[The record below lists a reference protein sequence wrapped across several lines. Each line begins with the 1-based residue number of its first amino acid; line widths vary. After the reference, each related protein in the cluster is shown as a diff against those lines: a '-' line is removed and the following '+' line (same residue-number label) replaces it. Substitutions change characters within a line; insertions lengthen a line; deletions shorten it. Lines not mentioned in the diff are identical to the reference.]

1 MDQPVVISVLVAG
14 AILAALL
21 ATLGMAGAVH
31 VTSRRAHGYMHF
43 IFYAILL
50 MVALANLLSGRDLSS
65 SNMKFDEVAVIVR
78 HPLVSLLQPMASLL
92 ALTLAGERLITH
104 WIRRDK
110 AAQAPSVLLLA
121 FLTFWLCTVAAPA
134 LLGAHP
140 QLSHD
145 YVYPLVIGFAAV
157 LATATERD
165 LAFGAT
171 RNALL
176 LFLAAG
182 LLLIPFKP
190 SLVLDASYTQG
201 LLPGVPRLAGLA
213 PHAVSLGMLAQL
225 GLLCLLARP
234 LQRVWLN
241 RLAWAMGLGVL
252 FLAQSKTAW
261 ISFVLCSACILVVR
275 QGPGFMRRVGDPVRP
290 EFGIVALLAFMAG
303 VLGLAALLMFGDIDA
318 RLSSFFDSAQ
328 GAQLAS
334 MTGRDQIWAIAYD
347 EWQRNPVF
355 GYGPTLWDASFR
367 EAIGM
372 PNATHAHNQFMDTL
386 SRSGTVGAT
395 ALVLYALVLLVLSIR
410 YARASGGLTLALFVA
425 LALRAISEVPLLLFG
440 YGPELIAHVL
450 LLMALAAAGREARER
465 KRSLARTPPIPR
477 AAPVFARNSVAP
489 RDSGDPKTPLAAAR
503 LHS

>member
-1 MDQPVVISVLVAG
+1 MDQPVVIAVLVAG
-14 AILAALL
+14 AILAALT
-21 ATLGMAGAVH
+21 AALGMAGAVH
-31 VTSRRAHGYMHF
+31 VTSRRAQGYMHF

-65 SNMKFDEVAVIVR
+65 SNMKFDEVVVVVR
-78 HPLVSLLQPMASLL
+78 HPLVSLMQPLASLL
-92 ALTLAGERLITH
+92 LLTLAGERLITH

-110 AAQAPSVLLLA
+110 AAQAPSALLVA
-121 FLTFWLCTVAAPA
+121 FLTFWVCTVAAPA
-134 LLGAHP
+134 LLGANPHV
-140 QLSHD
+140 SHD

-157 LATATERD
+157 LATGTERD
-165 LAFGAT
+165 LAFGAA

-176 LFLAAG
+176 LFIAAG

-261 ISFVLCSACILVVR
+261 ISFVLCSACILAVR
-275 QGPGFMRRVGDPVRP
+275 QGPRFMRRVGDPVRP
-290 EFGIVALLAFMAG
+290 EFGIVALLAFMVA
-303 VLGLAALLMFGDIDA
+303 VVGLAALLMFGDIDA

-386 SRSGTVGAT
+386 SRSGTVGAA

-465 KRSLARTPPIPR
+465 KRGPAKAPPAMPR
-477 AAPVFARNSVAP
+477 VEPTFARDRRNP
-489 RDSGDPKTPLAAAR
+489 RDPKNPLAAAR

>member
-1 MDQPVVISVLVAG
+1 MEQTVVIAVLVAG
-14 AILAALL
+14 AILAALT
-21 ATLGMAGAVH
+21 AALGMAGAVH
-31 VTSRRAHGYMHF
+31 VTSRRAHGYMHV

-50 MVALANLLSGRDLSS
+50 MVAMANFLSGRDLSS
-65 SNMKFDEVAVIVR
+65 SNTNFDQVVVLVR
-78 HPLVSLLQPMASLL
+78 HPLVSLMQPLASLL
-92 ALTLAGERLITH
+92 LLALAGERVITH
-104 WIRRDK
+104 WIRRDRS
-110 AAQAPSVLLLA
+110 AQAPSILLVVFIL
-121 FLTFWLCTVAAPA
+121 FWGATVAAPA

-140 QLSHD
+140 HLSHD

-165 LAFGAT
+165 LAFDAT

-176 LFLAAG
+176 LFIAAG
-182 LLLIPFKP
+182 LLLVPFKP
-190 SLVLDASYTQG
+190 SLVMDASYTQG

-241 RLAWAMGLGVL
+241 RLAWAMGLLVL

-261 ISFVLCSACILVVR
+261 ISFVLCSACVLVVCK
-275 QGPGFMRRVGDPVRP
+275 GPGFMRRVGDPVRP
-290 EFGIVALLAFMAG
+290 EFGIVALLAFMAAVVG
-303 VLGLAALLMFGDIDA
+303 IAALLMFGELDA

-334 MTGRDQIWAIAYD
+334 LTGRDQIWAIAYD

-386 SRSGTVGAT
+386 SRSGTVGAA

-425 LALRAISEVPLLLFG
+425 LVLRAISEVPLLLFG

-450 LLMALAAAGREARER
+450 LLMTLAAAVREARER
-465 KRSLARTPPIPR
+465 KQRLAEVPPATRVTPSFPTRPQHSPGHGP
-477 AAPVFARNSVAP
+477 APAI
-489 RDSGDPKTPLAAAR
+489 TP
-503 LHS
+503 

>member
-14 AILAALL
+14 AILAALT
-21 ATLGMAGAVH
+21 AALGMAGAVH
-31 VTSRRAHGYMHF
+31 VTSRRAQGYMHW

-50 MVALANLLSGRDLSS
+50 MVAMANLLSGRDLSS
-65 SNMKFDEVAVIVR
+65 SNMKFDEVAVVVR
-78 HPLVSLLQPMASLL
+78 HPLVSLMQPLASLL
-92 ALTLAGERLITH
+92 LLTLAGERVITH

-110 AAQAPSVLLLA
+110 SAQAPSALLVVFIL
-121 FLTFWLCTVAAPA
+121 FWGGTVAAPA

-140 QLSHD
+140 FLSHD

-157 LATATERD
+157 LATAAERD

-176 LFLAAG
+176 LFMVAG
-182 LLLIPFKP
+182 LLLIPLKP

-234 LQRVWLN
+234 FQRVWLN
-241 RLAWAMGLGVL
+241 RTAWAVGLLVL

-290 EFGIVALLAFMAG
+290 EFGIVSLLAFMAAVVG
-303 VLGLAALLMFGDIDA
+303 VAALLMFGEIDA

-450 LLMALAAAGREARER
+450 LLMTLAAAVGEARAH
-465 KRSLARTPPIPR
+465 KRRPARVPAGAR
-477 AAPVFARNSVAP
+477 VEPVFAK
-489 RDSGDPKTPLAAAR
+489 DPKNPLATAR
-503 LHS
+503 LSS

>member
-1 MDQPVVISVLVAG
+1 MEQPVVISVLVAG
-14 AILAALL
+14 AILAALT
-21 ATLGMAGAVH
+21 AALGMAGAVH

-50 MVALANLLSGRDLSS
+50 MVAMANFLSGRDLSS
-65 SNMKFDEVAVIVR
+65 SNTNFDQVVVLAR
-78 HPLVSLLQPMASLL
+78 HPLVSLMQPLASLL
-92 ALTLAGERLITH
+92 LLTLAGERVITH
-104 WIRRDK
+104 WIRRDR
-110 AAQAPSVLLLA
+110 AAHAPSALLVIFIL
-121 FLTFWLCTVAAPA
+121 FWGGTVAAPA

-140 QLSHD
+140 HLSHD

-176 LFLAAG
+176 LFMVAG

-190 SLVLDASYTQG
+190 TLVLDASYTQG

-213 PHAVSLGMLAQL
+213 PHAVSMGMLAQL

-234 LQRVWLN
+234 FQRVWLN
-241 RLAWAMGLGVL
+241 RLAWAVGLLVL

-290 EFGIVALLAFMAG
+290 EFGIVSLLAFMVAVVG
-303 VLGLAALLMFGDIDA
+303 AAALLMFGELDT

-334 MTGRDQIWAIAYD
+334 MTGRDQIWAIAHD
-347 EWQRNPVF
+347 EWLRNPVF

-367 EAIGM
+367 ETIGM

-386 SRSGTVGAT
+386 SRSGTVGAA

-425 LALRAISEVPLLLFG
+425 LTLRAISEVPLLLFG

-450 LLMALAAAGREARER
+450 LLMTLAAAAHQARER
-465 KRSLARTPPIPR
+465 KHRPAEVPLAARVE
-477 AAPVFARNSVAP
+477 PVFSRDPRN
-489 RDSGDPKTPLAAAR
+489 PLAAAR
-503 LHS
+503 LHP